1 MAVWLYG
8 SHKFM
13 TILLRFLTWNVP
25 FWKKK
30 KVSPILSPSVLVVLY
45 LFVFLYCPGKDGHP
59 SSRVNFRERSYQ
71 VRKKPT
77 HLSKPRA
84 LAHTLIVPPL
94 RPHRSFF
101 LTFYSVQRKLEHPLR
116 SFWQILIWTKND
128 SNVRRPTSGHVES
141 AWMAHASI

>member
-1 MAVWLYG
+1 MALWLSQIYDY
-8 SHKFM
+8 SIEISYLERAFLKKR
-13 TILLRFLTWNVP
+13 RFLRYWAHP
-25 FWKKK
+25 Y
-30 KVSPILSPSVLVVLY
+30 S
-45 LFVFLYCPGKDGHP
+45 LYCIFLHFCIAPGK
-59 SSRVNFRERSYQ
+59 RVTLPAELTFASVYIKWE
-71 VRKKPT
+71 KKPT
-77 HLSKPRA
+77 HLSKRRP